1 MSNSTRL
8 ARGLLALAALSTLF
22 LAPAASAAP
31 AAAPVAACAEDLAA
45 GPCTDN
51 CRRKYEDSRRNCDL
65 AYDRCLRSGTPA
77 VKCREQNR
85 ACRAQAEQA
94 YRRCLGTCT
103 RRAEGQVADM

>member
-8 ARGLLALAALSTLF
+8 ARGLLALAAFGALF
-22 LAPAASAAP
+22 TAP
-31 AAAPVAACAEDLAA
+31 AAAASPAPAPAAACAEDAAA
-45 GPCTDN
+45 GPCVDG
-51 CRRKYEDSRRNCDL
+51 CRRKREDGFRNCDL
-65 AYDRCLRSGTPA
+65 AYDRCLRAGTPA

-103 RRAEGQVADM
+103 RRDGGQVAEM

>member
-8 ARGLLALAALSTLF
+8 ARGLLALAAFGALF
-22 LAPAASAAP
+22 TAPAAAAAP
-31 AAAPVAACAEDLAA
+31 AAPAPACAEDLAA

-51 CRRKYEDSRRNCDL
+51 CRRKYEDGRRNCDL
-65 AYDRCLRSGTPA
+65 AYDRCLRGGTSA

-85 ACRAQAEQA
+85 ACRARAEQA

-103 RRAEGQVADM
+103 RRADGQVADM